1 MNVNDITTLIG
12 SLGFPIVA
20 SGALFWLN
28 IKTNEMYTKSMEQMR
43 KSIEENS
50 HMIDTLTHTLD
61 HITPNKDK
69 KGE

>member
-1 MNVNDITTLIG
+1 MIVNDITTLIG
-12 SLGFPIVA
+12 SLGFPIVV

-43 KSIEENS
+43 KSIDDNS
-50 HMIDTLTHTLD
+50 HLIDTLTNTLD
-61 HITPNKDK
+61 HITQNTDK

>member
-1 MNVNDITTLIG
+1 MNVNDVTTLIG

-43 KSIEENS
+43 KSIDDNS
-50 HMIDTLTHTLD
+50 HMIDTLTNTLG
-61 HITPNKDK
+61 HITPNTDK

>member
-28 IKTNEMYTKSMEQMR
+28 NKTNEMYSKSMEQMR
-43 KSIEENS
+43 KSIDDNS
-50 HMIDTLTHTLD
+50 HMIDTLTNTLG
-61 HITPNKDK
+61 HITPNTDK